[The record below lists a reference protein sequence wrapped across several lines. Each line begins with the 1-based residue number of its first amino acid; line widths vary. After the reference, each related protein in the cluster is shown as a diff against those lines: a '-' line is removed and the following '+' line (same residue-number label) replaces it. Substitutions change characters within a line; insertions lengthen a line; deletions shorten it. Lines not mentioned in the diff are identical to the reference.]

1 MSSNLKRP
9 LGAPESPHPP
19 VDRPAEASASD
30 FVCEVC
36 NGVDWLRIANLKDI
50 YRGQRYPW
58 RVVMPSL
65 DSTSAELSA
74 SPCKVCRILS
84 AIKPSAYDGHQS
96 VLYAYKGSY
105 GYTQL
110 RVISQ
115 QIHGLDTRYL
125 HSLQSDQEVFP
136 SLTVIGSSDKHD
148 LKGMEIQ
155 PNRIDSNCY
164 DNLKSIMRNC
174 VQNHGQTCRPM
185 SKHTRIP
192 GFKVI
197 EVSSGKVI
205 EASDQCE
212 YLALSYVWGD
222 HQHSEDL
229 TAAPPVIKDT
239 FSVAENLGLKYIWID
254 RYASTY
260 RTHGIVLGTEN

>member
-1 MSSNLKRP
+1 MSREVHIHPSPGPQRP
-9 LGAPESPHPP
+9 PEDRSAEQPAP
-19 VDRPAEASASD
+19 D

-36 NGVDWLRIANLKDI
+36 SGVDWLRIANLKDI

-74 SPCKVCRILS
+74 SPCKVCRILA
-84 AIKPSAYDGHQS
+84 AIKPSTYDGQKCL
-96 VLYAYKGSY
+96 LYAYRDWY

-115 QIHGLDTRYL
+115 SSGLETRDL
-125 HSLQSDQEVFP
+125 HMLSDQEVFP
-136 SLTVIGSSDKHD
+136 CLTVIGPSDDQD
-148 LKGMEIQ
+148 LKGMEVQ
-155 PNRIDSNCY
+155 VDRIDSKCY
-164 DNLKSIMRNC
+164 DDLKGVMRNC
-174 VQNHGQTCRPM
+174 VQSHGQTCRPM
-185 SKHTRIP
+185 SKSSRIP

-197 EVSSGKVI
+197 EVSSREVI

-222 HQHSEDL
+222 HQNSDDL
-229 TAAPPVIKDT
+229 GNAPQVIKDT
-239 FSVAENLGLKYIWID
+239 FTVAENLGLKYVWID
-254 RYASTY
+254 KYASTY
-260 RTHGIVLGTEN
+260 NPLRTI